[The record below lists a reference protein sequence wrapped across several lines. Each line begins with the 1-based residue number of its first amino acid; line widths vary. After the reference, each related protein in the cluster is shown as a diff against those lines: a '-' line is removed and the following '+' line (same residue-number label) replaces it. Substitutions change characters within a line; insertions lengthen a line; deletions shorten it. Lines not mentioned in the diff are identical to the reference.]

1 MAQIDLSELDYEKLY
16 DKSLIVLG
24 SSEVAPWLGL
34 RDKIFWNFT
43 YYRFLENTILDVDSN
58 I

>member
-24 SSEVAPWLGL
+24 SSEVAP
-34 RDKIFWNFT
+34 
-43 YYRFLENTILDVDSN
+43 
-58 I
+58 